1 MEREGRECTRH
12 PRTRSTGLPTGSWI
26 ATAQSS
32 FLVNHVA
39 ENMKPERPESGR
51 TDSSSSLPAAT
62 SRVSTW
68 GRAWRQTGRLVLLLD
83 FDGTLA
89 PIVDR
94 PELAAMPPE
103 TRHALEDILTR
114 SGVQAAIVSGRGM
127 EDARRLARLDGMIFA
142 GNHGM
147 EIGGPGV
154 QEIHAEAAS
163 ARPAL
168 DEVIQAAS
176 PRLDELSGAWIE
188 DKGLTLSIHYRQ
200 VERSEVQRV
209 KEIVASTVQA
219 HSNLRITE
227 GKEVLEVRPR
237 VDWDK
242 GKAVEFLLDFFG
254 PPNGTPA
261 IYVGDDRTDED
272 AFIALSRWSGGLGEG
287 VLVGDR
293 TPGGTA
299 AKSRVDGPRE
309 VAGLLW
315 TLANEEPEQPPS
327 A

>member
-1 MEREGRECTRH
+1 MNSSQQENQNR
-12 PRTRSTGLPTGSWI
+12 RTQPAL
-26 ATAQSS
+26 
-32 FLVNHVA
+32 A
-39 ENMKPERPESGR
+39 EAS
-51 TDSSSSLPAAT
+51 
-62 SRVSTW
+62 SRVGSW
-68 GRAWRQTGRLVLLLD
+68 GRAWRQTGSLVLLLD

-103 TRHALEDILTR
+103 TRHALEHLLTR
-114 SGVQAAIVSGRGM
+114 SGVHAAVVSGRGM
-127 EDARRLARLDGMIFA
+127 EDARRLARLDGIIFA

-154 QEIHAEAAS
+154 QETHEEAAS

-168 DEVIQAAS
+168 EEVIRTAGSRMDDIA
-176 PRLDELSGAWIE
+176 GAWIE

-200 VERSEVQRV
+200 VERSEVGRV
-209 KEIVASTVQA
+209 KEVVSAAVEAQP
-219 HSNLRITE
+219 NLRLTN

-242 GKAVEFLLDFFG
+242 GKAVEFLLEFFQ

-261 IYVGDDRTDED
+261 IYIGDDRTDED
-272 AFIALSRWSGGLGEG
+272 AFAALARWSGGLGEG
-287 VLVGDR
+287 VLVGDSS
-293 TPGGTA
+293 PDGTA
-299 AKSRVDGPRE
+299 AKSRISGPEE
-309 VAGLLW
+309 VAGLLRN
-315 TLANEEPEQPPS
+315 LANEEPEQPPS